1 MQVKFGTWAE
11 MHVKRLLLRLELKQ
25 VWSGLTDFSYTS

>member
-11 MHVKRLLLRLELKQ
+11 MRVKRLLLRLELK
-25 VWSGLTDFSYTS
+25 SGVG